1 MWVSI
6 GESESLVVF
15 QHVSLLSRKALVGA
29 LATSQVVLCAGVST
43 AEAATSHEN
52 EVVSAHGDSS
62 NMDWVCD
69 LSGQREPNTWVTIGV
84 GDSRH
89 YRAYVNEYGQLSSVW
104 AEKIKPQDDAHEDVT
119 KDGRY
124 CNSQADV
131 PGVGVGDFERGHAI
145 ADSLGGVSNA
155 YNITPQ
161 NRELN
166 RQGKQ
171 HQMEQDILN
180 AGGAF
185 DFHMSIFYPD
195 AETMIPSGYDVTY
208 YFKTTDNREIQRS
221 WRYANT
227 AQGEPQFPYV
237 FQDKYYDADEGFN
250 SLYDGGP
257 LSLSGTPDDLVYE
270 ESDSQGDTSLSREE
284 LHALKK
290 KDNPALRQRQ
300 RDELH
305 KQKMQMRQQEKREVD
320 DAESKS
326 TESEVN
332 EENKSE
338 DVLPVTGINLVTA
351 LGIMSISL
359 VIAVSCAMYSRRYKK
374 N

>member
-1 MWVSI
+1 M
-6 GESESLVVF
+6 VF
-15 QHVSLLSRKALVGA
+15 QHVSLLSRKTLVSV
-29 LATSQVVLCAGVST
+29 LAASQVVLCAGVST

-104 AEKIKPQDDAHEDVT
+104 AEKIKPQDDT
-119 KDGRY
+119 
-124 CNSQADV
+124 
-131 PGVGVGDFERGHAI
+131 
-145 ADSLGGVSNA
+145 
-155 YNITPQ
+155 
-161 NRELN
+161 
-166 RQGKQ
+166 
-171 HQMEQDILN
+171 
-180 AGGAF
+180 
-185 DFHMSIFYPD
+185 
-195 AETMIPSGYDVTY
+195 ETMIPSGYDVTY
-208 YFKTTDNREIQRS
+208 YFKTTDNQKIERS

-250 SLYDGGP
+250 GLYDGGP
-257 LSLSGTPDDLVYE
+257 FSLSGTPDDLVYE
-270 ESDSQGDTSLSREE
+270 ESVFGGDAPLSREE
-284 LHALKK
+284 LHAMKK
-290 KDNPALRQRQ
+290 KDNPGLRQRQ
-300 RDELH
+300 RDGLH

-326 TESEVN
+326 TESEEN

>member
-1 MWVSI
+1 M
-6 GESESLVVF
+6 
-15 QHVSLLSRKALVGA
+15 
-29 LATSQVVLCAGVST
+29 VLCAGIPA

-52 EVVSAHGDSS
+52 EVVSAGGNSS
-62 NMDWVCD
+62 DMGWVCD
-69 LSGQREPNTWVTIGV
+69 LSGQRQPNSVVSIGV
-84 GDSRH
+84 GNSRH
-89 YRAYVNEYGQLSSVW
+89 YTAVVNEYGQLSSVW

-171 HQMEQDILN
+171 HQMEQDILK

-195 AETMIPSGYDVTY
+195 TETMIPSGYDVTY
-208 YFKTTDNREIQRS
+208 YFKTTDNQEIERS

-250 SLYDGGP
+250 GLYDGGP
-257 LSLSGTPDDLVYE
+257 FSLSGTPDDLVYE
-270 ESDSQGDTSLSREE
+270 GSGSGGDTSVSREE
-284 LHALKK
+284 LHAMKK

-305 KQKMQMRQQEKREVD
+305 RQKMQMRQQEGRGVD
-320 DAESKS
+320 DDKSESIESEKGEETKS
-326 TESEVN
+326 T
-332 EENKSE
+332 
-338 DVLPVTGINLVTA
+338 DVLPVTGINIATV

-359 VIAVSCAMYSRRYKK
+359 VIAIACVAYSRRRRHKE